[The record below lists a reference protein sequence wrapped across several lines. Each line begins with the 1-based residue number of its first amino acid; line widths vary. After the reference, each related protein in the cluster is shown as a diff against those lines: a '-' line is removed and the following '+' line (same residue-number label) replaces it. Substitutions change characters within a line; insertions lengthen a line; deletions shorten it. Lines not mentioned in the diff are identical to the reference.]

1 MAETRS
7 APRSSS
13 AEQGGS
19 RGDGM
24 PEAEHPGIG
33 ARIGALVQRVM
44 RWRAVRVFLHYGSQ
58 RGPILASGLA
68 YQAIFAVFAAIWVG
82 FSIAGLVLT
91 GDVGLRQSLIAIL
104 SESVPGLIDDGTG
117 GGAID
122 PEDLLNAG
130 VFRLSGVI
138 ALVGLLVTALGW
150 LASARD
156 AVRALFGLPA
166 VEGNVLLLRLKD
178 LGLAVGF
185 GALVVLSAVLSV
197 VGTQATD
204 LVLGLVG
211 LRETPIAI
219 VLSRIVSLVVM
230 FALDAVVLAA
240 LYRVL
245 AGVPIPFA
253 RLRTGALL
261 GAAGLGALKVL
272 SGVLLGGATSN
283 PLLASFAVIIGL
295 LIFFNLVCQ
304 VILIAAAWIA
314 VGVEDAAIVLDPAL
328 EAKRLEAARALVAAH
343 SEPSDEKRGFWARLL
358 RR

>member
-1 MAETRS
+1 MAETRND
-7 APRSSS
+7 
-13 AEQGGS
+13 S
-19 RGDGM
+19 RPSTAQPEGAGVHGQ

-33 ARIGALVQRVM
+33 ARIGAIVQQVM
-44 RWRAVRVFLHYGSQ
+44 QWRAVRVFLHYGSK

-68 YQAIFAVFAAIWVG
+68 YQAIFAVFAAIWIG
-82 FSIAGLVLT
+82 FAIAGLVLT
-91 GDVGLRQSLIAIL
+91 GDIGLRQSLIAII

-117 GGAID
+117 GAIE
-122 PEDLLNAG
+122 PETLLNAG
-130 VFRLSGVI
+130 VFGLTGAI
-138 ALVGLLVTALGW
+138 ALIGLLVTALGW

-166 VEGNVLLLRLKD
+166 AEGNLLLQRLKD

-185 GALVVLSAVLSV
+185 GALLIISAVLSV

-204 LVLGLVG
+204 LVLGFIG
-211 LRETPIAI
+211 LRETPAAV
-219 VLSRIVSLVVM
+219 VLSRIVSLAVM
-230 FALDAVVLAA
+230 FALDAVVLAS

-272 SGVLLGGATSN
+272 AGFLLGGATAN

-314 VGVEDAAIVLDPAL
+314 VGVQDAAIVLDPEL
-328 EAKRLEAARALVAAH
+328 EAKRLEEARALVAAH
-343 SEPSDEKRGFWARLL
+343 SEASAEKRGFWARLL

>member
-1 MAETRS
+1 MAESRSETRP
-7 APRSSS
+7 ATDQP
-13 AEQGGS
+13 
-19 RGDGM
+19 DGAGVDGQR
-24 PEAEHPGIG
+24 EAEHPPIG

-44 RWRAVRVFLHYGSQ
+44 QWRAVRVFLHYGSK

-91 GDVGLRQSLIAIL
+91 GDLGLRQSLIAIL
-104 SESVPGLIDDGTG
+104 SESVPGLIDDGSG

-130 VFRLSGVI
+130 AFRLSGII

-156 AVRALFGLPA
+156 AVRALFDLPA
-166 VEGNVLLLRLKD
+166 AEGNLLLQRLKD

-185 GALVVLSAVLSV
+185 GALLILSAVLSV

-204 LVLGLVG
+204 LVLGIVG
-211 LRETPIAI
+211 LRETPVAV
-219 VLSRIVSLVVM
+219 VLSRIVSLAVM
-230 FALDAVVLAA
+230 FALDTVVLAA
-240 LYRVL
+240 LFRVL

-253 RLRTGALL
+253 RLRTGALI

-272 SGVLLGGATSN
+272 SGLLLGGATSN

-314 VGVEDAAIVLDPAL
+314 VGVQDAAIVLDPAL
-328 EAKRLEAARALVAAH
+328 EAKRLEEARALVAAH
-343 SEPSDEKRGFWARLL
+343 PEAEPSRRGFWARLL